1 MKGSL
6 KLGGEKV
13 ALPLK
18 VLLSAFPLGA
28 LAAVV
33 VWFVYVGKYG
43 QHGEQSDKYAE
54 GQTNSQNA
62 EIAFQAVVAS
72 VLVYFVLHHHINFM
86 YL

>member
-1 MKGSL
+1 MAGVKV
-6 KLGGEKV
+6 GGMKV

-18 VLLSAFPLGA
+18 MLLSVFPLGA
-28 LAAVV
+28 LAAVI

-43 QHGEQSDKYAE
+43 QHGEQTSTYAE

-72 VLVYFVLHHHINFM
+72 VLLYFALHHHVNFL